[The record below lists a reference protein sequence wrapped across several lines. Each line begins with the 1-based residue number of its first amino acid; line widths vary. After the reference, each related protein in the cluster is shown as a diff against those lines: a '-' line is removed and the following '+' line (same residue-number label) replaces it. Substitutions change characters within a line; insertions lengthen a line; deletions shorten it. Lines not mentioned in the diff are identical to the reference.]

1 MLLAGSRVPTRHAL
15 ASYPEGVR
23 VLAYIL
29 RRLLQVIP
37 VFFGATLLIYFM
49 VFAMPGD
56 PILALFGDRTPNPTL
71 LAQIREQY
79 HLDDPFLVQ
88 YFYYITGVLQGDFGV
103 SFSGQPVGEILLRTF
118 PVTARLAIMAL
129 VIEFTLAIIIG
140 TVSALRKG
148 KLFDNTS
155 LVVALIFVAVPIFVL
170 AFLAQYFLAIQ
181 LGWFRPTVGAQN
193 GWFDLLL
200 PAIVLGVSL
209 YATSMRLMRA
219 STIDTLNQDWVR
231 TAYSKG
237 LSRRRVV
244 PVHVVRNSLLPVITN
259 SATNFGVLLVGATV
273 TEGIF
278 NVPGVGN
285 TLYQA
290 IQRQEG
296 PTVVSFVTV
305 FVVVYVLVNLVVD
318 LLYGLLDPRIRYA
331 K

>member
-1 MLLAGSRVPTRHAL
+1 MAI
-15 ASYPEGVR
+15 
-23 VLAYIL
+23 YIL
-29 RRLLQVIP
+29 RRILQVIP

-56 PILALFGDRTPNPTL
+56 PIAALFGDRVPNPAV
-71 LAQIREQY
+71 LAQIRAEY

-88 YFYYITGVLQGDFGV
+88 YFYYITGVLRGDFGV
-103 SFSGQPVGEILLRTF
+103 SFSGQPVSEVLVRTF
-118 PVTARLAIMAL
+118 PVTARLAVLAIA
-129 VIEFTLAIIIG
+129 IELTLAVVIG
-140 TVSALRKG
+140 TISGLRKG

-155 LVVALIFVAVPIFVL
+155 LVIALVFVGVPIFVL
-170 AFLAQYFLAIQ
+170 AFLAQFFLGIQ
-181 LGWFRPTVGAQN
+181 LGWFRATVGAQN
-193 GWFDLLL
+193 GWFDLTL
-200 PAIVLGVSL
+200 PAIVLGLSL
-209 YATSMRLMRA
+209 YATSMRLTRA
-219 STIDTLNQDWVR
+219 SVIDTLNQDWVR

-237 LSRRRVV
+237 LPRRRVI
-244 PVHVVRNSLLPVITN
+244 PVHVLRNSLIPTITN
-259 SATNFGVLLVGATV
+259 TATNFGVLLVGATV

-290 IQRQEG
+290 TVRQEG

-305 FVVVYVLVNLVVD
+305 FVIVYVLVNLVVD